1 VEKNLSN
8 RRESIL
14 QKVIVEKIRQ
24 IVASQSIVKFHQNK
38 SYKDNLDSTSMM
50 ESSENKNCGHC
61 NNPGAVKKCSKSH
74 TRCKEVRFCN
84 KLCEKDAHTKKPTEK
99 QPEDP
104 NAIAE
109 KLLKQ
114 EVEAQMKRNAKVERS
129 NKRFANTPSNRWV
142 ALTKDALQWLEDQK
156 KKK

>member
-1 VEKNLSN
+1 
-8 RRESIL
+8 
-14 QKVIVEKIRQ
+14 
-24 IVASQSIVKFHQNK
+24 
-38 SYKDNLDSTSMM
+38 MM
-50 ESSENKNCGHC
+50 ESSQNKNCGHC
-61 NNPGAVKKCSKSH
+61 NNPGAVKKCCKSH

-84 KLCEKDAHTKKPTEK
+84 KHCEKDAHFKKPTEK

-114 EVEAQMKRNAKVERS
+114 EVEAQMKKNAKLEKN
-129 NKRFANTPSNRWV
+129 NKRWANRLV
-142 ALTKDALQWLEDQK
+142 TKDKDGWKWLEDQK